1 MIRSPVHEEDCV
13 RAGYRG
19 GHRIVM
25 IALWPTGHGLFAAA
39 AKRLGLSALLL
50 VLLLKPAPLHAQDA
64 PSPAKLFQARLEAV
78 VHALANEPRLKL
90 IRPENRQ
97 ALIEFILGNMLFV
110 VVHEIGHAVIGEM
123 EMPVLGREEDAAD
136 AFAIYAAL
144 WFGDDF
150 SHRILVE
157 ATQGWFLS
165 DRRDRKE
172 GEKLAFYGAH
182 GIDVQRAY
190 QIVCFMVGSDPVKF
204 KDLADKTKLPEDRRA
219 TCQRDY
225 RNTAWS
231 WEMMLKPH
239 FRASDAPKQKIEIIY
254 GEGKGKLDI
263 YARSFRAIQFLETVA
278 EDLADRFAWPRSFVV
293 EMRSCDNANAH
304 WSGKDRKLLICYE
317 LAEEF
322 AELYAVYGQTKT
334 APKSK
339 RQR

>member
-1 MIRSPVHEEDCV
+1 MRSS
-13 RAGYRG
+13 RISW
-19 GHRIVM
+19 GHWIM
-25 IALWPTGHGLFAAA
+25 IALWSTGHGLFAGA

-50 VLLLKPAPLHAQDA
+50 VLLLTPPLHAQDA
-64 PSPAKLFQARLEAV
+64 PSPAKLFQARLEATLHV
-78 VHALANEPRLKL
+78 LANEPRLKR

-97 ALIEFILGNMLFV
+97 GLIEFILGNMLFV

-165 DRRDRKE
+165 DQRDRKE

-190 QIVCFMVGSDPVKF
+190 QVVCFMVGSDPAKF
-204 KDLADKTKLPEDRRA
+204 KDLADKTKLPEDRRE
-219 TCQRDY
+219 TCRRDY
-225 RNTAWS
+225 SNTAWS
-231 WEMMLKPH
+231 WDMMLKSH
-239 FRASDAPKQKIEIIY
+239 FRAPDAQKQKIEIIY
-254 GEGKGKLDI
+254 GEAKGNLEI
-263 YARSFRAIQFLETVA
+263 FARAFRAIKFLEIVA
-278 EDLADRFAWPRSFVV
+278 EDLADRFAWPRPFVV

-304 WSGKDRKLLICYE
+304 WSGKERKLLICYE
-317 LAEEF
+317 LAQEF
-322 AELYAVYGQTKT
+322 AELYRDYGQTKT
-334 APKSK
+334 ASKPK

>member
-1 MIRSPVHEEDCV
+1 MR
-13 RAGYRG
+13 
-19 GHRIVM
+19 
-25 IALWPTGHGLFAAA
+25 ALWSAGDGHLGGAAA
-39 AKRLGLSALLL
+39 RVGLSILLP
-50 VLLLKPAPLHAQDA
+50 VLLLKPTPLHAQDPA
-64 PSPAKLFQARLEAV
+64 SPPKIFQARLEAALR
-78 VHALANEPRLKL
+78 ALANEPRLKP

-97 ALIEFILGNMLFV
+97 RLIEFVLGNMLFV
-110 VVHEIGHAVIGEM
+110 VTHEIGHAVIGEM
-123 EMPVLGREEDAAD
+123 QMPVLGREEDAAD

-150 SHRILVE
+150 SHRILME

-190 QIVCFMVGSDPVKF
+190 QIVCFMVGSDPTRF
-204 KDLADKTKLPEDRRA
+204 KELADKTKLPEERRQ

-231 WEMMLKPH
+231 WDTMLKPH
-239 FRASDAPKQKIEIIY
+239 LRATDAPKQQIEIVY
-254 GEGKGKLDI
+254 GEGKGKLEI
-263 YARSFRAIQFLETVA
+263 YARAFRAIQFLETVA
-278 EDLADRFAWPRSFVV
+278 QDLADRFAWPRPLVV
-293 EMRSCDNANAH
+293 EMRSCGSANAH

-322 AELYAVYGQTKT
+322 AELYGAYGQTRTAVKT
-334 APKSK
+334 K